1 MPRRLFSGLRPLHRR
16 TAYMYD
22 IQGPAGKMVSIPT
35 DRSEDQAYF
44 TPDQAREAREY
55 LEEYGYTVIR
65 GLIPKSMCQ
74 AANLTVR
81 DELAAYRGY
90 LYRQTTA
97 NPEVHVFN
105 DRGFLMNPIQN
116 VQDVPSAQLGRF
128 RSTTLDILTHAN
140 VQRLL
145 ETLFDEPGKLVQS
158 MYFQGNTATWA
169 HQDTYYLDSED
180 IGTMVAG
187 WFALEDIK
195 PGAGRF
201 FIYPKSHLIDMKKN
215 GGDFDYA
222 FNHERY
228 KKHVIDLINRLELG
242 CSAPALEQG
251 DALFWN
257 AKTIHGSLETRQS
270 EYSRASLTAH
280 YIPESARFLQFQS
293 RIKPLQLREY
303 NGMQVN
309 HPKSLDSVSK
319 RMILNIETSFP
330 RSFRFAKKVA
340 VKFVTSA

>member
-1 MPRRLFSGLRPLHRR
+1 MF
-16 TAYMYD
+16 D
-22 IQGPAGKMVSIPT
+22 IQGPAGEALSIPT
-35 DRSEDQAYF
+35 DRAEDQPYF
-44 TPDQAREAREY
+44 SPDELHEARDY
-55 LEEYGYTVIR
+55 LDEYGYTVIR
-65 GLIPKSMCQ
+65 GLIPKAMCQ
-74 AANLTVR
+74 AVSVTVR

-97 NPEVHVFN
+97 NPELHVFN
-105 DRGFLMNPIQN
+105 DRGFLMNPILN
-116 VQDVPSAQLGRF
+116 VQDVPSVQLGRF
-128 RSTTLDILTHAN
+128 RSKTLDILTHTN
-140 VQRLL
+140 VKRLL

-169 HQDTYYLDSED
+169 HQDTYYLDAEE

-201 FIYPKSHLIDMKKN
+201 FIYPRSHRIDMEKN

-228 KKHVIDLINRLELG
+228 KKLVIDLIHKLDLK
-242 CSAPALEQG
+242 CAAPALEQG

-257 AKTIHGSLETRQS
+257 SKTIHGSLETRQR

-280 YIPESARFLQFQS
+280 YIPESSRFLQFQS

-309 HPKSLDSVSK
+309 HPKSLDNLTK

>member
-1 MPRRLFSGLRPLHRR
+1 MF
-16 TAYMYD
+16 D
-22 IQGPAGKMVSIPT
+22 IQGPAGEMLSIPT
-35 DRSEDQAYF
+35 DRTEDQAYF
-44 TPDQAREAREY
+44 TPDQTREAREY
-55 LEEYGYTVIR
+55 LAEYGYTVIR
-65 GLIPKSMCQ
+65 GLVPKGMCQ

-97 NPEVHVFN
+97 NPELHVFN

-201 FIYPKSHLIDMKKN
+201 FVYPKSHLIDMTRN

-222 FNHERY
+222 FNHDRY
-228 KKHVIDLINRLELG
+228 KKLVIDLINRLELK

-293 RIKPLQLREY
+293 RIKPLHLREY

>member
-1 MPRRLFSGLRPLHRR
+1 
-16 TAYMYD
+16 MYD
-22 IQGPAGKMVSIPT
+22 IQGPAGKVLSIPT
-35 DRSEDQAYF
+35 DRAEDHSYF
-44 TPDQAREAREY
+44 TPDQSSEAREY
-55 LEEYGYTVIR
+55 LQEYGYTVIR
-65 GLIPKSMCQ
+65 GLVPKAMCQ

-81 DELAAYRGY
+81 DELASYRGY

-97 NPEVHVFN
+97 NPELHVFN

-116 VQDVPSAQLGRF
+116 VQDVPSVQLGRF
-128 RSTTLDILTHAN
+128 RSTTLDILTHSN

-145 ETLFDEPGKLVQS
+145 KTLFDEPGKLVQS

-222 FNHERY
+222 FNHQRY
-228 KKHVIDLINRLELG
+228 KKHVIDLINRLELE
-242 CSAPALEQG
+242 CRAPALEQG

-257 AKTIHGSLETRQS
+257 AKTIHGSLDTRQA

-293 RIKPLQLREY
+293 RIKPLQLREH

-330 RSFRFAKKVA
+330 RSFRLAKKVA
-340 VKFVTSA
+340 VKLVTSA

>member
-1 MPRRLFSGLRPLHRR
+1 
-16 TAYMYD
+16 MYE
-22 IQGPAGKMVSIPT
+22 IRGPAGETLFIPA
-35 DRSEDQAYF
+35 DRSEDQPYF
-44 TPDQAREAREY
+44 TPEQPHEAREY
-55 LEEYGYTVIR
+55 LEAHGYTVIR
-65 GLIPKSMCQ
+65 GLVPRESCQ
-74 AANLTVR
+74 AANAAVR

-97 NPEVHVFN
+97 NPELHAFN

-116 VQDVPSAQLGRF
+116 VQDVPTAQLGRF
-128 RSTTLDILTHAN
+128 RASTLDILTHER
-140 VQRLL
+140 VQSLL
-145 ETLFDEPGKLVQS
+145 EALFDEPGKLVQS

-169 HQDTYYLDSED
+169 HQDTYYLDAED

-187 WFALEDIK
+187 WFALEDIR

-201 FIYPKSHLIDMKKN
+201 FVYPGTHLVDIEKN
-215 GGDFDYA
+215 GGNFDIA

-228 KKHVIDLINRLELG
+228 KKLIVDLIHRLDLR
-242 CSAPALEQG
+242 CAAPALEQG

-257 AKTIHGSLETRQS
+257 AKTIHGSLETRQP

-280 YIPESARFLQFQS
+280 YIPESARFMQFQS
-293 RIKPLQLREY
+293 RIKPLHLRDY

-309 HPKSLDSVSK
+309 HPKSLDSMSK

-330 RSFRFAKKVA
+330 RSFRLAKKVA
-340 VKFVTSA
+340 VKLVTSA